1 MGVSSEFRVCAIRHE
16 SSQLC
21 LHAQQLVS
29 MEGHRAVPRLQAEL
43 WQEVGKAPEKG
54 QGLFWS
60 REL

>member
-1 MGVSSEFRVCAIRHE
+1 MYLLSLESVPSDMKAHSSV
-16 SSQLC
+16 C